1 MINQLK
7 SSATLLIFL
16 GVLFSI
22 PIIAKTLSAHGAVPA
37 LVTGFLVIALVF
49 IGPISFVVAGAIETK
64 FFIVSSIATDLEVI
78 LILIFGLV
86 LFLAWLKLL
95 VRGPGYPVPYLPVT
109 GWALMGVY
117 FCVLQI
123 FTHIT

>member
-37 LVTGFLVIALVF
+37 LVTGLLVIALVF

-64 FFIVSSIATDLEVI
+64 FSIVASIATDLEVI

>member
-1 MINQLK
+1 
-7 SSATLLIFL
+7 L
-16 GVLFSI
+16 GMLFSI

-37 LVTGFLVIALVF
+37 LVTGLLVIALVF

>member
-37 LVTGFLVIALVF
+37 LVTGLLVIALVF

-64 FFIVSSIATDLEVI
+64 FFIVASIATDLEVI